1 MPGSAP
7 WRSLRAIAICAV
19 VIGWSAVAASP
30 RDQRFLSA
38 NTIDVPPGADLQAAL
53 DQAQPG
59 DTIRLAA
66 GSVYT
71 GAFTLP
77 LKSGSGYITVRTSA
91 TDAELPPM
99 GVRIRPSD
107 SHLLATVTSAGGS
120 VFTAAPGAHHFRFVG
135 LEIAPTPG
143 TFLYNVVTLGD
154 GSETGVAQQP
164 HDIEFEWCYI
174 HGDPTVGSRRGIAM
188 NGGNLKVL
196 ASYLSDFK
204 EVGADSQA
212 LAGWAGTGPFT
223 IIDNYLEAAGENLMF
238 GGADPRIPNQIPSDI
253 NVQHNHFFKPLTW
266 KTDDPSYAGVH
277 WSVKNLLELKNARSV
292 FIEGNVFEQ
301 NWADAQSGFSIL
313 FTVRN
318 QDGTAPWSQ
327 VDHVYFWNN
336 ILRRGGAGF
345 NVLGYDNNFPSQ
357 QTNHLE
363 IHDNLVYDV
372 SATWGGNGAFLQMLD
387 GTASVTVDHNSVFQS
402 GNVITGD
409 GRPHTGFVFTN
420 NIAPHNLYGVIG
432 TGHGPGNDSLDA
444 FFPAHDFRRNAIPGA
459 FAPTYPSDNFY
470 PANLTDLKFVDFA
483 GGNYRLANG
492 SPYKSAG
499 TDGRD
504 LGADLD
510 TVATATCGA
519 INGTSCKATDLQ
531 PPPPSGIDLPIVA
544 ILAAV
549 AFAAIPIVLLLSRR
563 RKGDR

>member
-19 VIGWSAVAASP
+19 VIGWSTVAVSP

-71 GAFTLP
+71 GAYTLP

-91 TDAELPPM
+91 TDAELPAM

-107 SHLLATVTSAGGS
+107 SHLLATVTSSGGS

-154 GSETGVAQQP
+154 GSETEVAQQP

-223 IIDNYLEAAGENLMF
+223 ILDNYLEAAGENLMF
-238 GGADPRIPNQIPSDI
+238 GGADPRIPDQIPSTI

-266 KTDDPSYAGVH
+266 KTDDPSYAGTH
-277 WSVKNLLELKNARSV
+277 WSVKNLFELKNARRV
-292 FIEGNVFEQ
+292 LVEGNVLEQ

-327 VDHVYFWNN
+327 VDHVVFQDN
-336 ILRRGGAGF
+336 ILRHGGAG
-345 NVLGYDNNFPSQ
+345 V
-357 QTNHLE
+357 
-363 IHDNLVYDV
+363 
-372 SATWGGNGAFLQMLD
+372 
-387 GTASVTVDHNSVFQS
+387 
-402 GNVITGD
+402 
-409 GRPHTGFVFTN
+409 
-420 NIAPHNLYGVIG
+420 HNLRDGKKL
-432 TGHGPGNDSLDA
+432 P
-444 FFPAHDFRRNAIPGA
+444 PQP
-459 FAPTYPSDNFY
+459 
-470 PANLTDLKFVDFA
+470 
-483 GGNYRLANG
+483 NG
-492 SPYKSAG
+492 KLNHPE
-499 TDGRD
+499 
-504 LGADLD
+504 
-510 TVATATCGA
+510 
-519 INGTSCKATDLQ
+519 Q
-531 PPPPSGIDLPIVA
+531 PPLRFSGHL
-544 ILAAV
+544 
-549 AFAAIPIVLLLSRR
+549 
-563 RKGDR
+563 GGGGGG